1 MARILF
7 DCERL
12 KYPNT
17 GLYTFC
23 VDLGHALLNNATPE
37 QEITAYVPL
46 SANGVFGKHGNY
58 LIQKSWHK
66 FFVPGASKFDIW
78 HSSNQIS
85 RYLPPSKHTRMVLT
99 IHDLNFLI
107 EKKDRPQKIKKH
119 LKQIQYRINR
129 ASVIVCIS
137 NFVANE
143 VKSFFQLNNKPLKV
157 IYNGSR
163 VEDYPLFNS
172 PRYFP
177 NKPFLFSIGT
187 VLPKKNFH
195 VLPSLLL
202 DNDYE
207 LIIAGNLSSQEY
219 IDTIKTEAR
228 KYDVTERVKIIGP
241 VSDEERSWYYNN
253 CKAFVFPSIAE
264 GFGLPVI
271 EAMHYGK
278 PVFTSNHTSLPEIGA
293 DAAYYFDNFNP
304 QHMQQIL
311 RNGLEDFGNGDM
323 EKKARARAA
332 QFSWDA
338 TAKAYL
344 ELYAS
349 LNKLT

>member
-1 MARILF
+1 MSKILF

-23 VDLGHALLNNATPE
+23 VDLGKALLQHAAPE

-46 SANGVFGKHGNY
+46 SGNGIFGADTPY

-66 FFVPGASKFDIW
+66 IFVPEVSKFNIW
-78 HSSNQIS
+78 HSTNQIS
-85 RYLPPSKHTRMVLT
+85 RYLPASRHTKIVLT

-107 EKKDRPQKIKKH
+107 EKKNRPAKIKKH

-143 VKSFFQLNNKPLKV
+143 VRSFFQLNDKPLFV
-157 IYNGSR
+157 IYNGCTI
-163 VEDYPLFNS
+163 VDHPLFDS
-172 PRYFP
+172 PDYLP
-177 NKPFLFSIGT
+177 SKPFLFSIGT

-195 VLPSLLL
+195 VLPPLLL

-207 LIIAGNLSSQEY
+207 LIIAGNLSSQDYLDKILE
-219 IDTIKTEAR
+219 EAE
-228 KYDVTERVKIIGP
+228 KYNVSNRVKIIGP
-241 VSDEERSWYYNN
+241 ISNEERSWYYKN
-253 CKAFVFPSIAE
+253 CAAFVFPSIAE

-278 PVFTSNHTSLPEIGA
+278 AVFLSNHTSLPEVGG
-293 DAAYYFDNFNP
+293 DAAYYFESFDP
-304 QHMQQIL
+304 QHMRQVL
-311 RNGLEDFGNGDM
+311 RDGLKNFPDSDM
-323 EKKARARAA
+323 GEKASARAA
-332 QFSWDA
+332 QFSWTE

-344 ELYAS
+344 QLYKNLES
-349 LNKLT
+349 LT